1 LQHPPIFKRPGK
13 TIWDFIKKYPWFV
26 TSIILIIGGINQSY
40 NLYQIGLPFLRFFS
54 VTQLFTDGL
63 ILLGYIA
70 ILLLLFLFFS
80 HLTSLFLYESVYY
93 HLSYNESRSLKRR
106 DSQKLILTYLVCA
119 VILIIFGRLLFTD
132 FIALAQ
138 NLFENP
144 KNLLKISTYTSNGSI
159 LMYFLFLIFL
169 LLGLL
174 TVGEKPVWKDGS
186 GALLVWAFYPIFI
199 LGVAHGVKA
208 IRPVKLLDISQTTNH
223 KNLVIKLESEN
234 PDYQV
239 KIVYF
244 TDKYI
249 FSKLISQKDTLIN
262 ISSMNDFIE
271 FKNVEN

>member
-1 LQHPPIFKRPGK
+1 LPHPPIFKRPGK

-26 TSIILIIGGINQSY
+26 TSIIIIIGGINQSY
-40 NLYQIGLPFLRFFS
+40 HLYQIGLPFLRFFS

-70 ILLLLFLFFS
+70 IILLVFLFFF
-80 HLTSLFLYESVYY
+80 HLSSLFLYESIYN
-93 HLSYNESRSLKRR
+93 HLSYNESQFLKRR
-106 DSQKLILTYLVCA
+106 DSQKVILTYLVCA
-119 VILIIFGRLLFTD
+119 VILIIFGSLLFTD

-138 NLFENP
+138 NLYENP
-144 KNLLKISTYTSNGSI
+144 KDLLKISTYTSNGSI

-174 TVGEKPVWKDGS
+174 TVGEKPVLKDGY
-186 GALLVWAFYPIFI
+186 GALLVWAYYPIFF
-199 LGVAHGVKA
+199 LSVAHGVRA
-208 IRPVKLLDISQTTNH
+208 NRPVKLMDISQTTNH
-223 KNLVIKLESEN
+223 KKLVIKLEFEN

-249 FSKLISQKDTLIN
+249 FSKLISKKDTLIN

-271 FKNVEN
+271 FKNIK